1 MAFSSFVLTFLLFAD
16 WPAFRG
22 PNGSGVAGGARLPAK
37 LVRVW
42 TTELPPGLSSP
53 VVVGGRIYLTGLAG
67 GQLATLALDRASG
80 RILWQRAVDRQ
91 RSEKLHKLN
100 HPASPSVAVGKGNL
114 YSFFPDFGLVSYTAQ
129 GVERWRIPL
138 GPFTNSYGLGTSPV
152 LAGDKLI
159 LNVDQDGDSFI
170 AAFDAASGRRLW
182 RTPRPEAVSGHST
195 PILYKNWVIA
205 PGSFRMDAYDV
216 ATGRIRWTA
225 EGLPSE
231 MKSVP
236 VIAAGLIYIH
246 GFNTPDHDPGRT
258 PALPAFAGIP
268 KANPTRLVREEAPTP
283 QSQRG
288 FGAIDFNKDTFV
300 DEAEWG
306 RYVRS
311 KQAENALLAY
321 RLDTGALAWKFQRS
335 VPQLPSPLVYRGVV
349 YMINEGGILTTL
361 DAATGKP
368 YKQAR
373 LRGEADIFY
382 ASPVAGDGKVY
393 FSSHTGVITV
403 LKAGPDHE
411 VLAVNHLDGE
421 ILATPALADSRVYV
435 RTRLA
440 LHCFG
445 GE

>member
-1 MAFSSFVLTFLLFAD
+1 MAFGSFVVSLLLFAD

-22 PNGSGVAGGARLPAK
+22 PNGSGIADGSPLPAK
-37 LVRVW
+37 LVSVW
-42 TTELPPGLSSP
+42 KTELPPGLSSP
-53 VVVGGRIYLTGLAG
+53 VVVGDRIYLTGLAN

-80 RILWQRAVDRQ
+80 RILWQRGVDRP

-100 HPASPSVAVGKGNL
+100 HPASPSVAVGRGNL
-114 YSFFPDFGLVSYTAQ
+114 YSFFPDFGLVSYTVK
-129 GVERWRIPL
+129 GGERWRVPL

-159 LNVDQDGDSFI
+159 LSVDQDRDSFI
-170 AAFDAASGRRLW
+170 AAFDAASGRPLW
-182 RTPRPEAVSGHST
+182 RTPRPEAISGHST

-205 PGSFRMDAYDV
+205 PGSFRMDAYDI
-216 ATGRIRWTA
+216 ATGRIMWTA

-236 VIAAGLIYIH
+236 VIAGGLVYIH
-246 GFNTPDHDPGRT
+246 GFNTPDNDPGRI
-258 PALPAFAGIP
+258 PALPGFAEIR
-268 KANPTRLVREEAPTP
+268 KADPTRMTREEAPTP

-288 FGAIDFNKDTFV
+288 FGSIDANKDTFV
-300 DEAEWG
+300 DEAEW
-306 RYVRS
+306 RHYVRS
-311 KQAENALLAY
+311 KQAENALLAF

-361 DAATGKP
+361 DATTGKLH
-368 YKQAR
+368 KQAR
-373 LRGEADIFY
+373 LRGEADTFY
-382 ASPVAGDGKVY
+382 ASPIAGDGKVY

-403 LKAGPDHE
+403 LKAGPDQE
-411 VLAVNHLDGE
+411 VLAVNTLDDE
-421 ILATPALADSRVYV
+421 ILATPALVDSRVYV
-435 RTRLA
+435 RTRSA
-440 LHCFG
+440 LHCFQ

>member
-1 MAFSSFVLTFLLFAD
+1 MASSAFVLSLLLFAD

-22 PNGSGVAGGARLPAK
+22 PNGSGIADDAPLPAK
-37 LVRVW
+37 LVSVW
-42 TTELPPGLSSP
+42 KTEVPPGLSSP
-53 VVVGGRIYLTGLAG
+53 VVVKDRIYLTGLAN
-67 GQLATLALDRASG
+67 GQLATLALDRATG
-80 RILWQRAVDRQ
+80 RILWQRVLDRR

-100 HPASPSVAVGKGNL
+100 HPASPSVAVGDGNI
-114 YSFFPDFGLVSYTAQ
+114 YSFFPDFGLVSYTAK
-129 GVERWRIPL
+129 GRERWSVPL

-159 LNVDQDGDSFI
+159 LNVDQDRDSFI
-170 AAFDAASGRRLW
+170 AAFDAASGRPLW
-182 RTPRPEAVSGHST
+182 RTPRPEAISGHST

-205 PGSFRMDAYDV
+205 PGSFRMDAYDI
-216 ATGRIRWTA
+216 ATGRITWTA

-236 VIAAGLIYIH
+236 VIAGGLIYIH

-258 PALPAFAGIP
+258 PALPAFADIP
-268 KANPTRLVREEAPTP
+268 KANPARLTREEAPTP
-283 QSQRG
+283 QSQRS

-300 DEAEWG
+300 DEAEWQ

-321 RLDTGALAWKFQRS
+321 RLDTGALVWKFQRS
-335 VPQLPSPLVYRGVV
+335 VPQLPSPLAYRGVV

-361 DAATGKP
+361 DAATGKLH
-368 YKQAR
+368 KQAR
-373 LRGEADIFY
+373 LRGEADTFY
-382 ASPVAGDGKVY
+382 ASPIAGDGKVF

-403 LKAGPDHE
+403 LKAGPEQE
-411 VLAVNHLDGE
+411 VLAVNHLDDE
-421 ILATPALADSRVYV
+421 ILATPALAGSRIYV
-435 RTRLA
+435 RSRTA

-445 GE
+445 GK